1 MAVLFYSQGTATL
14 GELYFSNPIEEEAK
28 EAEGEDSDNSE
39 EKDQDSA
46 WKIYE
51 HT

>member
-1 MAVLFYSQGTATL
+1 MTVLFYSQGTATL
-14 GELYFSNPIEEEAK
+14 GEVCFSNPTATEKGAK

-46 WKIYE
+46 
-51 HT
+51 